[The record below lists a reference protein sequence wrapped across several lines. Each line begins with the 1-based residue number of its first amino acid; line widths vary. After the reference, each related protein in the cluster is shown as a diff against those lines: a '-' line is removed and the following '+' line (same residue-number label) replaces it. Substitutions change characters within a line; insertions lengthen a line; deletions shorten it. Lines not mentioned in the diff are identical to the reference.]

1 MDGWHGPRQC
11 HDGDMNV
18 FTSSSP
24 APLTTAGIAVAPSGR
39 VAALSAGRSEA
50 WTTAINHRFVNE
62 LFSGELDDAQLTHYV
77 IQDNQ
82 FFVPFLELL
91 GEALVR
97 ADTVE
102 AKLVFGRQLGMIC
115 SEESGWFEATFDELG
130 VSQADRAHP
139 QLSEPTRTFENL
151 MHEAVN
157 THHYPTVLVLL
168 VVAEGLYLD
177 WASRTD
183 APEPGAN
190 LPNKF
195 LGWVDLHRGDEFR
208 TWVQFLVD
216 ELERASGQVDL
227 EELTRFWNVAVD
239 LELAFFNDVPF
250 PLEG

>member
-1 MDGWHGPRQC
+1 
-11 HDGDMNV
+11 MNA
-18 FTSSSP
+18 FTPSLP

-50 WTTAINHRFVNE
+50 WTAAINHRFVNE
-62 LFSGELDDAQLTHYV
+62 LFSGELDDAQLSYYI

-139 QLSEPTRTFENL
+139 HLSEPTRSFENL
-151 MHEAVN
+151 MHKAVN

-183 APEPGAN
+183 A
-190 LPNKF
+190 
-195 LGWVDLHRGDEFR
+195 
-208 TWVQFLVD
+208 
-216 ELERASGQVDL
+216 
-227 EELTRFWNVAVD
+227 
-239 LELAFFNDVPF
+239 
-250 PLEG
+250 

>member
-1 MDGWHGPRQC
+1 M
-11 HDGDMNV
+11 
-18 FTSSSP
+18 
-24 APLTTAGIAVAPSGR
+24 APSGR
-39 VAALSAGRSEA
+39 VAGLSARRSEA
-50 WTTAINHRFVNE
+50 WTKAINHRFVNE
-62 LFSGELDDAQLTHYV
+62 LFTGQLGDTQLAHYI

-91 GEALVR
+91 GEALVH
-97 ADTVE
+97 ADTME

-130 VSQADRAHP
+130 VSQTDRAHP
-139 QLSEPTRTFENL
+139 HLSEPTRSFENL
-151 MHEAVN
+151 MHKAVN

-216 ELERASGQVDL
+216 ELERASDQADIA
-227 EELTRFWNVAVD
+227 ELTRFWDTAVD
-239 LELAFFNDVPF
+239 LELAFFDDVPF
-250 PLEG
+250 PFEGWTSSSKR

>member
-1 MDGWHGPRQC
+1 M
-11 HDGDMNV
+11 
-18 FTSSSP
+18 
-24 APLTTAGIAVAPSGR
+24 
-39 VAALSAGRSEA
+39 
-50 WTTAINHRFVNE
+50 
-62 LFSGELDDAQLTHYV
+62 
-77 IQDNQ
+77 
-82 FFVPFLELL
+82 ELL

-139 QLSEPTRTFENL
+139 HLSEPTRSFENL
-151 MHEAVN
+151 MHKAVN

>member
-1 MDGWHGPRQC
+1 M
-11 HDGDMNV
+11 
-18 FTSSSP
+18 
-24 APLTTAGIAVAPSGR
+24 
-39 VAALSAGRSEA
+39 
-50 WTTAINHRFVNE
+50 
-62 LFSGELDDAQLTHYV
+62 
-77 IQDNQ
+77 
-82 FFVPFLELL
+82 
-91 GEALVR
+91 
-97 ADTVE
+97 
-102 AKLVFGRQLGMIC
+102 
-115 SEESGWFEATFDELG
+115 
-130 VSQADRAHP
+130 
-139 QLSEPTRTFENL
+139 
-151 MHEAVN
+151 
-157 THHYPTVLVLL
+157 LVLL

-195 LGWVDLHRGDEFR
+195 VGWVDLHRGDEFR